1 MIVIEVKVYN
11 QIQILINHKLDYKYQ
26 NLHIIHILILITII
40 IIIMIINY
48 HNIIMLH
55 EINLKYQ

>member
-11 QIQILINHKLDYKYQ
+11 QIQILINHKLGYKYQ
-26 NLHIIHILILITII
+26 NLHIIHILILITIT
-40 IIIMIINY
+40 IIMIINY